1 VLERQGLQSIRPGAP
16 RAASGAKAT
25 KLGSKAAPQARR
37 AEERRI
43 SCFRVSTGRRSP
55 WAFAGENETRSPN
68 ATNLGAPY
76 EKHGRLAAQSDLPDT
91 VYAFPRQRKEPLT
104 DARHVRNA
112 DARFTRSSAFLT
124 PIANWPSQTSKTLR
138 KL

>member
-1 VLERQGLQSIRPGAP
+1 VLERQGLQSIRPEAP

-37 AEERRI
+37 AEGRRI
-43 SCFRVSTGRRSP
+43 SCFRIFNRAANPLG
-55 WAFAGENETRSPN
+55 FAGENETRSPN

-76 EKHGRLAAQSDLPDT
+76 ETAQSDLPDT